1 YSWGSSFP
9 EILASLL
16 LIARTNYF
24 GFLCPCSIA
33 GLCSLIS
40 LLAKSGYS
48 KTLGCVKATPRQIQN
63 ENNPPAAVPSKKD
76 ALSGRP

>member
-1 YSWGSSFP
+1 ALYSWGSSFP

-40 LLAKSGYS
+40 LLAKSGNS
-48 KTLGCVKATPRQIQN
+48 LKTARLYFFV
-63 ENNPPAAVPSKKD
+63 
-76 ALSGRP
+76 

>member
-40 LLAKSGYS
+40 LLAKSGYN
-48 KTLGCVKATPRQIQN
+48 TKAAFFAIGFSNFNIILPQ
-63 ENNPPAAVPSKKD
+63 ADD
-76 ALSGRP
+76 ASSLFSSCD